1 MSNKNTISGNT
12 IIIKNAK
19 IEISNTYLG
28 FPQTY
33 LLVEKMRRP
42 NIRLMK
48 ELKELK
54 DYHQTPVMEQLRKRK
69 RHLEQDPVTSALD
82 VSASLSASS
91 SSSSSSSALIEDEQR
106 RRY

>member
-42 NIRLMK
+42 NIWLMK

-82 VSASLSASS
+82 VSASSS
-91 SSSSSSSALIEDEQR
+91 SSSFLQL
-106 RRY
+106 

>member
-54 DYHQTPVMEQLRKRK
+54 DYHQSPVMEQLRKRK
-69 RHLEQDPVTSALD
+69 RHLEQLKKLKYFLNSKNVINSIVLRKG
-82 VSASLSASS
+82 V
-91 SSSSSSSALIEDEQR
+91 IR
-106 RRY
+106 K